1 MPLETAQYINTL
13 QPDWPLGTDPESMG
27 DDHLRMIKQVLQNTF
42 PNMNA
47 ACGLTPAQGNYL
59 ENGFVY
65 QAAAAPNIELW
76 KSRSHA
82 KDDGSLMAIMALTP
96 TAQNFKDNPSLLV
109 TYQALLNIMMPIGTV
124 YENYSNGTNPATL
137 LGFGTWTA
145 LKGYSVAV
153 GACTDQAGLSVTF
166 GAAHNGATGD
176 WRVTNDMIVQKDLSL
191 VGTAVPA
198 HHHTL
203 VTDSNAS
210 EKSDFALSLK
220 AAGTVGIAGISGSS
234 LVATDKNGSGT
245 VLMGEAGGH
254 TPAGHVTIGT
264 GTTTSGTQFIP
275 PYHSTYRWVRTA

>member
-1 MPLETAQYINTL
+1 MPLETAQYIDTL
-13 QPDWPLGTDPESMG
+13 QPDWPLGTDPESGG

-47 ACGLTPAQGNYL
+47 ACELTPAQGNYL

-82 KDDGSLMAIMALTP
+82 KDDGSLMGIMALTA
-96 TAQNFKDNPSLLV
+96 TAQNFKDNPNLLV

-124 YENYSNGTNPATL
+124 YENYSNSTNPATL

-145 LKGYSVAV
+145 LVGYSAGV
-153 GACTDQAGLSVTF
+153 GTVKDSLGVGVTF
-166 GAAHNGATGD
+166 GGKVNGNQGY
-176 WRVTNDMIVQKDLSL
+176 WRIQNSHIVADALTL
-191 VGTAVPA
+191 VMDAVPA

-203 VTDSNAS
+203 MTDSNTS

-220 AAGTVGIAGISGSS
+220 ATGTVGIAGISGAS
-234 LVATDKNGSGT
+234 LVATDKNGSGAA
-245 VLMGEAGGH
+245 LMGDAGGH
-254 TPAGHVTIGT
+254 TPAGKVTIGS
-264 GTTTSGTQFIP
+264 GTTTSGTNFVP